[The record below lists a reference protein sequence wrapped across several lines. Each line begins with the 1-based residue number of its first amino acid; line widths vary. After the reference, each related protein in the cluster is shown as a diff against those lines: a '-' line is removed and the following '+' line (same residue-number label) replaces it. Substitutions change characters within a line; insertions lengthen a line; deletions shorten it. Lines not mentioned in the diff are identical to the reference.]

1 MSRPRKNGKKRKVID
16 PTLKKKGAFARF
28 RDSQVNQEG
37 KKIMLQKE
45 ASPITE

>member
-1 MSRPRKNGKKRKVID
+1 MGRPRKNGKKRRVLD

-37 KKIMLQKE
+37 KKILLQKE
-45 ASPITE
+45 GVPNN